1 MSHYPCNETNCIA
14 CQARGTGNW
23 HTQLYSEGESYT
35 AAEASHSEPELTIRI
50 SGTETGPTD
59 QIISSTESQVDTPAQ
74 RYQHECEERTLAIG
88 DSTWTERNL
97 NLYYHPPNYPQLSDN
112 DPNHL
117 MLCLRATQKLSSS
130 PCNNH
135 DQPSCGESYA
145 RNSVSPA
152 RLRLASESTPSLDEP
167 DGLIDQISKISHSTG
182 LMKPPDP
189 DANLG
194 DPDDPENVR
203 GEIVG
208 FLWLDRHVESNGLP
222 FILQAYATWI
232 SRFLFEPLRVIQ
244 IARHEVF
251 RLYATGEESRRM
263 MHLIAGSVYEI
274 TRSTDYNPIK
284 SPSFAT
290 LQVVLRNRFIGAR
303 TRVETSHKWDRQYAL
318 GVMLSISEF
327 TFALSKVMSLST
339 ALGFMQLVAPVFR
352 LACPHP
358 LDELINL
365 PTLFTTKIVPLQY
378 YSTLDVL
385 LGVLTSRPMFFRYDV
400 KFTPEAPELIFQLED
415 GPGIRWCDGIPD
427 QIVLIF
433 AQMNSLYEDFGPRVR
448 KDVADKL
455 EAEIK
460 RMRPIEE
467 QWSKNAGS

>member
-1 MSHYPCNETNCIA
+1 MLETLCRPGAYGLRPSQRPVSMSLMARSIRYP
-14 CQARGTGNW
+14 
-23 HTQLYSEGESYT
+23 
-35 AAEASHSEPELTIRI
+35 
-50 SGTETGPTD
+50 
-59 QIISSTESQVDTPAQ
+59 
-74 RYQHECEERTLAIG
+74 
-88 DSTWTERNL
+88 
-97 NLYYHPPNYPQLSDN
+97 
-112 DPNHL
+112 
-117 MLCLRATQKLSSS
+117 
-130 PCNNH
+130 
-135 DQPSCGESYA
+135 
-145 RNSVSPA
+145 
-152 RLRLASESTPSLDEP
+152 
-167 DGLIDQISKISHSTG
+167 KISHSTG
-182 LMKPPDP
+182 LMKIPDP

-194 DPDDPENVR
+194 DPEDPENVR

-290 LQVVLRNRFIGAR
+290 LQIMLRNRFIGAR
-303 TRVETSHKWDRQYAL
+303 TRVETSHKWDRKYAL

-460 RMRPIEE
+460 RMRPTVGSSTEPLISIGRTVVQECWFLAALIYLYMGLCGANSTDIRVVAVRAKFMRILVSIRPKRHPDAFLVFPMVIIGVATDDLNE
-467 QWSKNAGS
+467 RNLIRQRILGVAECSRPGTMENDFLMILNKIWSKRLPVVWSYLREGCWEVSGCSTQCDSFYM